1 MRLSPKRP
9 ENQAGGFVSGVG
21 GGGTGS
27 SAAMLTRSFVEQ
39 EPAIGGGSTG
49 LQLPRQRQNFQNL
62 PTFDTRAGFTG
73 TGSGGVP

>member
-9 ENQAGGFVSGVG
+9 ENQAGGFVSRVG
-21 GGGTGS
+21 GGAGS

-49 LQLPRQRQNFQNL
+49 LQLPRQRQNLQNL
-62 PTFDTRAGFTG
+62 LTFDTRAGFTG